1 MSGIASPNLRRVAGT
16 GKPFFVGALSV
27 ICPTGKS
34 LNSLSSPSRKNIPL
48 RAGPDSNLYP
58 LRPVPLRGAARD
70 VTDAGRDAV
79 DADGRLTG
87 EAEADGEVVWS

>member
-1 MSGIASPNLRRVAGT
+1 MSGIASPNLRRVAGA

-34 LNSLSSPSRKNIPL
+34 PNSLSSPSRKNIPL

-58 LRPVPLRGAARD
+58 RHPVPLRGAARD

-79 DADGRLTG
+79 DADARLTG